1 MLQVHRSIPRPRRG
15 AARGRRRRRPVWPH
29 VATGRRPGARARSAG
44 LRTALRRAVVVLVAA
59 AGVLVSAPAPADGRA
74 RQPAP
79 RAGTVAHTPPV
90 DAPIADPFRPP
101 AGPYGAGNRGLEYAT
116 SPGDVVRAS
125 AAGNGRVRRLGGR
138 LAPRHRPPRRRRP
151 HELFVPAGPGHDGG
165 SHSGRRRP
173 DRHRRRAAA
182 LRRPGGRRL
191 LRPVRPVRGPRPR
204 SSCCRSR
211 SRRARPPTPRPGPCS
226 SLPSSTV
233 AAVRSV
239 TWGRRGGGCVRA
251 RVAGATALTGGAGL
265 AGAGTLGRGLS
276 VASDLADRLVFP
288 RPCSPGPPP
297 ARPVA
302 GERRVAI
309 TVAGLGSTSG
319 PAAIDDLRT
328 SRPRLRRRA
337 GGPLQLRRRAH
348 AGFRPGPA
356 RPRRVRLHV
365 GRHPG
370 RRGRRRRSP
379 GRPGRAGGR
388 RRPAGPG
395 RRLRPL
401 ARRARDPARARRARG
416 AGLRPHAAR
425 PRGHARL
432 APRGRRP
439 GHGRGRHGRRTT
451 GGPRPRRR
459 HQRPRPR
466 PRPRCPRGHA
476 SSASDRRWSTGW
488 RGPGSPRASGS
499 CRSRPGATSWWR
511 RRTPTSTA
519 PPRSRCPS
527 PGWRRTAR
535 SWGRTRRRPSSPGRS
550 PGQPP
555 GCEAWHDVVAD
566 VLTGH
571 AISAVE
577 DDVGLTAASGG
588 VTGPGPER
596 TCGAPRTAR

>member
-59 AGVLVSAPAPADGRA
+59 AGVLVCAPAPADGRA

-125 AAGNGRVRRLGGR
+125 APGTVVFAGSVAGSLHVTVLHADGVRTSYSFLQALGTTVGATVAGGDPIGTAGERLHFGARVGDAYFDPSALFAAAATVELLPFEVPPGSTPDAEARALLE
-138 LAPRHRPPRRRRP
+138 LA
-151 HELFVPAGPGHDGG
+151 LLDGG
-165 SHSGRRRP
+165 GLPLGDLGASWRWL
-173 DRHRRRAAA
+173 RAGA
-182 LRRPGGRRL
+182 
-191 LRPVRPVRGPRPR
+191 
-204 SSCCRSR
+204 
-211 SRRARPPTPRPGPCS
+211 
-226 SLPSSTV
+226 
-233 AAVRSV
+233 
-239 TWGRRGGGCVRA
+239 
-251 RVAGATALTGGAGL
+251 VAGATALTGGAGL

-328 SRPRLRRRA
+328 SDL
-337 GGPLQLRRRAH
+337 GYDEG
-348 AGFRPGPA
+348 
-356 RPRRVRLHV
+356 RVVRF
-365 GRHPG
+365 
-370 RRGRRRRSP
+370 SY
-379 GRPGRAGGR
+379 AGGR
-388 RRPAGPG
+388 TPGSAPALPG
-395 RRLRPL
+395 LD
-401 ARRARDPARARRARG
+401 ASGYTSGDTQGDAV
-416 AGLRPHAAR
+416 AAA
-425 PRGHARL
+425 ARL
-432 APRGRRP
+432 ADLVEQVAAADPQAQVDVYAHSLGGLVTRLALAELEARGFDLTRLGLVATIASP
-439 GHGRGRHGRRTT
+439 HGGADLATAVAAT
-451 GGPRPRRR
+451 
-459 HQRPRPR
+459 
-466 PRPRCPRGHA
+466 A
-476 SSASDRRWSTGW
+476 DA
-488 RGPGSPRASGS
+488 PRAGPALDAVTSVLGLGLDPDAPVVTQLSERSSLVDGLARVGVPEGVRFLSIAARGDLVVASPHTDVDGADEVTVPVAGLAAHSTVVGS
-499 CRSRPGATSWWR
+499 DAAT
-511 RRTPTSTA
+511 A
-519 PPRSRCPS
+519 EL
-527 PGWRRTAR
+527 AR
-535 SWGRTRRRPSSPGRS
+535 ALV
-550 PGQPP
+550 GQPP

-577 DDVGLTAASGG
+577 DDVGLMLRAAG
-588 VTGPGPER
+588 
-596 TCGAPRTAR
+596 